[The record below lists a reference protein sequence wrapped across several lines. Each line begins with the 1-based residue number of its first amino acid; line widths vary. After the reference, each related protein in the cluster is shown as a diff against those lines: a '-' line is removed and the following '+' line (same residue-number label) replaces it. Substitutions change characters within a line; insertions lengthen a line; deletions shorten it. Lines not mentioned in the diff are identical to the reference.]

1 MYCLTSQEINYVE
14 NKIAIWLIIL
24 SSKALLAEF
33 KDWLGRFKNS
43 CKYKVEVQAMHD
55 QAFSLAEDNE
65 NENGYQCAPIKGIRE
80 GGGLSSV
87 TPAAFQSK
95 LAPNYPFRK
104 GAW

>member
-1 MYCLTSQEINYVE
+1 
-14 NKIAIWLIIL
+14 
-24 SSKALLAEF
+24 
-33 KDWLGRFKNS
+33 
-43 CKYKVEVQAMHD
+43 MHD

-104 GAW
+104 GA